1 MAIEETN
8 IKEENTANMSDNEN
22 EVSENE
28 NQTEPETAA
37 QREASKSKKTQ
48 IDPSFCYADSRCSY
62 QYYDAAAAL

>member
-8 IKEENTANMSDNEN
+8 IKEENVANMSDNEN

-37 QREASKSKKTQ
+37 QREAREKKEAKEVVT
-48 IDPSFCYADSRCSY
+48 A
-62 QYYDAAAAL
+62 